1 MVTQLLHHSRR
12 SKVAATWA
20 PAIVLVIDDDEHFR
34 AMARSLLEQAGMSV
48 LEAASVQQGL
58 NRMQCIPVDVVI
70 LDLVM
75 PDEDGITG
83 LRRIKAAHAGI
94 KLLAVSGARAWEPYL
109 QASALL
115 GAHATLP
122 KAYVERLCPL
132 VEQLLDS
139 TKDGPPG
146 MA

>member
-1 MVTQLLHHSRR
+1 MVTQTLHHSVPR
-12 SKVAATWA
+12 KVAPAWA

-34 AMARSLLEQAGMSV
+34 AMARCLLEQAGMSV
-48 LEAASVQQGL
+48 LEAGSVQQGL
-58 NRMQCIPVDVVI
+58 NRMQCFAVDVVI

-83 LRRIKAAHAGI
+83 LRRIKAAYAGV
-94 KLLAVSGARAWEPYL
+94 KLIAVSGARAWEPYL
-109 QASALL
+109 RASALL

-122 KAYVERLCPL
+122 KAYVEHLCPL
-132 VEQLLDS
+132 VEQLLGS
-139 TKDGPPG
+139 TNDGSPG

>member
-1 MVTQLLHHSRR
+1 MVTQLLHHSGPD
-12 SKVAATWA
+12 KIAAPWT
-20 PAIVLVIDDDEHFR
+20 PAVVLVVDDDEHFR

-58 NRMQCIPVDVVI
+58 NRMQCFAVDVVI

-83 LRRIKAAHAGI
+83 LRRIKAAHAGV
-94 KLLAVSGARAWEPYL
+94 KLIAVSGARAWEPYL
-109 QASALL
+109 RASVLL

-122 KAYVERLCPL
+122 KTYVERLCPL
-132 VEQLLDS
+132 VEALRFNQ
-139 TKDGPPG
+139 
-146 MA
+146 

>member
-1 MVTQLLHHSRR
+1 MVTQILHQSG
-12 SKVAATWA
+12 SGNLTATWT
-20 PAIVLVIDDDEHFR
+20 PAVVLVIDDDEHFR

-48 LEAASVQQGL
+48 LEADSVKHGL
-58 NRMQCIPVDVVI
+58 NQMQGAPVDVVV

-83 LRRIKAAHAGI
+83 LRRIKAAHARV
-94 KLLAVSGARAWEPYL
+94 KLITVSGARAWEPYL
-109 QASALL
+109 RASALL

-122 KAYVERLCPL
+122 KAYVGHLCPL
-132 VEQLLDS
+132 LERLLGS
-139 TKDGPPG
+139 TNDGSPG